1 LFVFYN
7 ANSPRCEKRW
17 KKIAWEASL
26 PLTKAQHLDP
36 STGPKRILALDGGG
50 IRGILT
56 LQFLQ
61 AIESLIKK
69 RFGDKTLLCDYFDL
83 IGGTSTGSIIAAGL
97 ACGMTVQALED
108 LYKNIGAKVFQTEW
122 WSKYALKG
130 VLAPKFP
137 SEPLQAELDRQLGA
151 GTTLDS
157 DKILTGLM
165 IMAKR
170 LDTGSPWPLNN
181 GGRGKYAAQDGALR
195 LTQIVRASTAAPT
208 YFAPEAIRISRRDG
222 TSVDGAFVDGGITPF
237 NDPTL
242 QLLMLAALQGH
253 GFCWPA
259 GKNNLLLISIG
270 TGRYQ
275 QTHTAED
282 LLRAPAAQQ
291 GITSLQSLMDDCE
304 RMNRATLQW
313 LTNCLTPW
321 IIDRAV
327 GDMKLDSQSGPQLA
341 TYVRYNAILEPAWL
355 MTELGLDLAA
365 DKLEQIRK
373 MDDPSNLSDLADLG
387 RLAAAKQVKPE
398 HLPASFDLA
407 KASA

>member
-1 LFVFYN
+1 M
-7 ANSPRCEKRW
+7 
-17 KKIAWEASL
+17 

-56 LQFLQ
+56 LQFLE

-69 RFGDKTLLCDYFDL
+69 RFGDKTLLSDYFDL

-97 ACGMTVQALED
+97 ACGMTVGELQD
-108 LYKNIGAKVFQTEW
+108 LYRNIGASVFQTEW

-137 SEPLQAELDRQLGA
+137 SEPLQAELDNQLGA
-151 GTTLDS
+151 ATTLDS
-157 DKILTGLM
+157 DRILTGLM

-181 GGRGKYAAQDGALR
+181 GGRGRYAAQDGALR

-208 YFAPEAIRISRRDG
+208 YFAPEEIRISRRDG
-222 TSVDGAFVDGGITPF
+222 TSVDGAFVDGGISPF

-242 QLLMLAALQGH
+242 QLLMLAAFQGH
-253 GFCWPA
+253 GLCWPT
-259 GKNNLLLISIG
+259 GTDRLLLISVG

-275 QTHTAED
+275 QTHAAKD
-282 LLRAPAAQQ
+282 LISASAAQQ
-291 GITSLQSLMDDCE
+291 GIISLQSLMDDCE

-313 LTNCLTPW
+313 LTNCLTPS

-341 TYVRYNAILEPAWL
+341 TYVRYNAILEQKWL
-355 MTELGLDLAA
+355 KDELGVDLAV

-373 MDDPSNLSDLADLG
+373 MDDPSNMDDLAKLG
-387 RLAAAKQVKPE
+387 QKAAAKQVQAE
-398 HLPASFDLA
+398 HLPSAFDLV